1 MVYTA
6 NDIEKILEFSS
17 WTTKQKQD
25 ELLRI
30 DCAMYTNLGSDSLR
44 SEVEGVRRE
53 SKKIYK
59 AIRSINPEM
68 GTSLLNAL
76 D

>member
-44 SEVEGVRRE
+44 SEVEDVRRE